1 MKLAIV
7 GVTGMVGKEMLE
19 VLSEKNF
26 PLKELIPV
34 ASENSCGKTINY
46 LGKEY
51 EIISLNDLLAR
62 KVDLAL
68 FSAGGEVSKEWA
80 PKLAERGIK
89 VIDNY

>member
-1 MKLAIV
+1 
-7 GVTGMVGKEMLE
+7 MLE
-19 VLSEKNF
+19 VLSERNF
-26 PLKELIPV
+26 QLKELIPV
-34 ASENSCGKTINY
+34 ASETSSGKTINY

-51 EIISLNDLLAR
+51 EIISLNHLIAR

-89 VIDNY
+89 IIDNSSFWRM